1 MQSQQMSGNEQS
13 WTGYAPIDGVYD
25 EMKAADGRIRPP
37 WESCVDAFEGLGA
50 AELQSRWEQGEREI
64 AKNGISYNPHDQEQG
79 LSRPWA
85 FDPIPLTLDEDEWK
99 RIRAGI
105 RQRAAL
111 YELVLQDIYGPQKL
125 LKDKIL
131 PPDVL
136 FAHPRYYPAYHRSQS
151 ADATRLQLY
160 AADLARSPNGRWWV
174 TENRTHAP
182 FGLGYVLENRVM
194 SARFFPNI
202 MRDAHIH
209 RVAPFFAALRE
220 SLTELSPG
228 NRENPRT
235 VLWSMGPMSPT
246 YFEDAYL
253 ARYLGYTLAEGADL
267 AVRGNRVMLKT
278 LGGLLPVDVLFRRL
292 DDHDCD
298 SVELRSD
305 SPYSIP
311 GLLEVM
317 RSGGVGVANGL
328 GSSLLEAPIIR
339 AFEPVLSR
347 LLLGEELILPT
358 VATWWCGDA
367 KALTYVLEHLNE
379 LLVSTAFE
387 GIDTAGIRPA
397 RLKQVEKEAL
407 IARIKENPEKFVAQE
422 TVARSSTPVW
432 EKSGPV
438 PWRLA
443 LRSFAAKSK
452 DDYCVL
458 HGGLARV
465 SPDPLRLDVAMT
477 SGDRSQ
483 DVWIRTS
490 GAVEETTLLQPP
502 GTTIEL
508 KRSGRDLPSRVCD
521 NLFWLGRKVERIE
534 SAVRLHRLATR
545 ASTSEYDAELLTRFL
560 ARALNS
566 RNAVPGDAIAE
577 DRPVSL
583 SELQTRLEG
592 SLLDPAS
599 TSSLP
604 NMVADAMRLTYT
616 VRDRI
621 AVEMWRSVQ
630 RISQESTHLKNNWG
644 RGDTVR
650 LGHLD
655 TLLSGL
661 NGFSGLAAESMT
673 RADGWRFL
681 DLGRRIERALQG
693 CQLLDAT
700 LTKPGDDESVSLEL
714 LLEIADSIMTYRNRY
729 LATLQPA
736 PVLDLLL
743 TDESNPRSIGFQLNG
758 IMEHI
763 TQLPADENRALRSVD
778 SRIALSMQSTLR
790 LAQVYELALVNRNGS
805 REKLHRML
813 AKTGRQ
819 LLDLSDAISGQYL
832 VHAGL
837 PRHFGSV

>member
-13 WTGYAPIDGVYD
+13 WTGYTPLDGVYD
-25 EMKAADGRIRPP
+25 EMKAADGTIRPP
-37 WESCVDAFEGLGA
+37 WKPSVGAFEGLGA

-85 FDPIPLTLDEDEWK
+85 LDPIPLILDEAEWE
-99 RIRAGI
+99 RIRAGT
-105 RQRAAL
+105 RQRAVL
-111 YELVLQDIYGPQKL
+111 YEMVLQDLYGPQKL
-125 LKDKIL
+125 FKDRIL
-131 PPDVL
+131 PPHVL
-136 FAHPRYYPAYHRSQS
+136 FAHPRYYPAYHRSQH

-160 AADLARSPNGRWWV
+160 AADLARSPDGRWWV

-194 SARFFPNI
+194 SARFFPKI

-220 SLTELSPG
+220 SLAELAPR
-228 NRENPRT
+228 NRDNPRT

-278 LGGLLPVDVLFRRL
+278 LGGLLPVEVLFRRL

-317 RSGGVGVANGL
+317 RSGGVGVSNGL
-328 GSSLLEAPIIR
+328 GSALLEAPIIR

-358 VATWWCGDA
+358 VATWWCGDE
-367 KALTYVLEHLNE
+367 KALTYVLEHLDN
-379 LLVSTAFE
+379 LLVTTAFE

-397 RLKQVEKEAL
+397 QLKQADKDAL
-407 IARIKENPEKFVAQE
+407 IARIKERPDRFVAQE

-432 EKSGPV
+432 EPTGPV
-438 PWRLA
+438 PWRLG
-443 LRSFAAKSK
+443 LRSYAVKSS

-465 SPDPLRLDVAMT
+465 SPDPRRLDVAMT

-483 DVWIRTS
+483 DVWIRTP
-490 GAVEETTLLQPP
+490 GTVEETTLLQPP
-502 GTTIEL
+502 GATLEL

-545 ASTSEYDAELLTRFL
+545 VSTSEYDAELLTRFL
-560 ARALNS
+560 SRALQS
-566 RNAVPGDAIAE
+566 RDTVPGDAIMA
-577 DRPVSL
+577 DRPVSM
-583 SELQTRLEG
+583 SELQVRLER
-592 SLLDPAS
+592 SLLDQAS

-630 RISQESTHLKNNWG
+630 RISQESAHLKQNWG

-650 LGHLD
+650 LAHLD

-661 NGFSGLAAESMT
+661 SGFSGLTAESMT

-681 DLGRRIERALQG
+681 DLGRRIERALQS

-700 LTKPGDDESVSLEL
+700 LATPGEDESVSLEL
-714 LLEIADSIMTYRNRY
+714 LLEIADSIMTYRSRY

-743 TDESNPRSIGFQLNG
+743 TDESNPRSIGFQLTC

-763 TQLPADENRALRSVD
+763 TQLPGDENRATRSVD
-778 SRIALSMQSTLR
+778 NRIALSMQNTLR
-790 LAQVYELALVNRNGS
+790 LAQVYTLAEVNRNGS

-813 AKTGRQ
+813 GKLGRQ